1 MIKNIIKK
9 TGIKLAIMTALIS
22 GFAVFFNKFAVTKNI
37 NPYQFTAL
45 KNVLVGF
52 ILTLVILT
60 PPVIK
65 KLKDISKNNWLKL
78 IAIGVIGGSV
88 PFLLFFKGLS
98 MTSAVSAGFMHKTL
112 FIWVAIFA
120 IIFLKEKITKLQYIA
135 LGILLIGNILLG
147 GLPSIK
153 FGYAELIILLATIM
167 WSIENIIAKK
177 VLKNIDAMVVAWARM
192 FFGAII
198 LLAFVLLTSGISG
211 IFSLQALQWSWIFLS
226 AGFLTIYVVTWY
238 HALKHEK
245 ASTVACVLVLASP
258 ITTILDSI
266 YSGSMLEIL
275 KLLGVLISI
284 AGVTLFILFGK
295 KFENISSEP
304 NGRAI

>member
-1 MIKNIIKK
+1 MIKKIIKK
-9 TGIKLAIMTALIS
+9 TGIKLAIITALIS
-22 GFAVFFNKFAVTKNI
+22 GFAVFFNKLAVTKNI
-37 NPYQFTAL
+37 DPFQFTAL
-45 KNVLVGF
+45 KNILVGL
-52 ILTLVILT
+52 ILTLIILT
-60 PPVIK
+60 PSVIK

-78 IAIGVIGGSV
+78 ITIGVIGGSV

-98 MTSAVSAGFMHKTL
+98 MASAASAGFIHKTL

-120 IIFLKEKITKLQYIA
+120 IIFLKEKITILQYVA

-167 WSIENIIAKK
+167 WSIESIIAKK
-177 VLKNIDAMVVAWARM
+177 MLKNIDAGVVAWGRM

-198 LLAFVLLTSGISG
+198 LLAFVLPTSGLSG
-211 IFSLQALQWSWIFLS
+211 IFSLQVSQWSWIFLS

-238 HALKHEK
+238 NALKYEK
-245 ASTVACVLVLASP
+245 ASTVASVLVLASP
-258 ITTILDSI
+258 ITTMLDSI
-266 YSGSMLEIL
+266 YSGSVFEIL
-275 KLLGVLISI
+275 KLSGVLII
-284 AGVTLFILFGK
+284 FAGVILFILFGK
-295 KFENISSEP
+295 KFENMSSEP